1 MNSTLIGIVVFACAF
16 GGATLAMALRPYL
29 PEHHLSDQTKDTVKL
44 GIGLIATM
52 TALILGLVTASAK
65 SSFDDLNTRIR
76 HTGADIL
83 ALNRTLERYGPE
95 TDGIRASLK
104 AVLVERVD
112 SIWPPGGR
120 SSGNEV
126 DLQPKG
132 SERKVE
138 QIADRIR
145 ALSPQTADQRWLQT
159 RAMEIGERVLEA
171 RWLIFANHAPSVP
184 TVFLGTIVFWLTITF
199 ASFGLFAPRNGMA
212 VAVMFL
218 CALSVAGAVFL
229 ILELDG
235 SFRGVI
241 QVSPAPLRYA
251 LTHLG

>member
-1 MNSTLIGIVVFACAF
+1 VDSTLIGIVVFVCTF
-16 GGATLAMALRPYL
+16 GGAVAAMALRAYL
-29 PEHHLSDQTKDTVKL
+29 PDHHLSDETKDTVKL

-104 AVLVERVD
+104 AAVAERVD
-112 SIWPPGGR
+112 AIWSPDRPTPD
-120 SSGNEV
+120 

-132 SERKVE
+132 SERKAE
-138 QIADRIR
+138 QVADRIR
-145 ALSPQTADQRWLQT
+145 ALTPQTADQRWLQT
-159 RAMEIGERVLEA
+159 RALEIGERVLEA
-171 RWLIFANHAPSVP
+171 RWLIFANHGPSVP
-184 TVFLGTIVFWLTITF
+184 AVFLGTIVFWLTITF

-212 VAVMFL
+212 VAVMFV
-218 CALSVAGAVFL
+218 CALSVSGAVFL

>member
-1 MNSTLIGIVVFACAF
+1 VDPSLIGIIVFACAF
-16 GGATLAMALRPYL
+16 GGSMAAMELRAHL
-29 PEHHLSDQTKDTVKL
+29 PDHHLSDETKDTVKL

-65 SSFDDLNTRIR
+65 SSFDELNTTIR
-76 HTGADIL
+76 HTATDIL
-83 ALNRTLERYGPE
+83 TLNRALERYGPE
-95 TDGIRASLK
+95 TAPIRASLK
-104 AVLVERVD
+104 ATLAERVD
-112 SIWPPGGR
+112 AIWAQGKNTPD
-120 SSGNEV
+120 E
-126 DLQPKG
+126 LQP
-132 SERKVE
+132 RNTQRAAE

-145 ALSPQTADQRWLQT
+145 ALAPQTADQRWLQN
-159 RAMEIGERVLEA
+159 RALEIGERVLEA
-171 RWLIFANHAPSVP
+171 RWLIFANHGPSVP
-184 TVFLGTIVFWLTITF
+184 AVFLGTIAFWLTITF
-199 ASFGLFAPRNGMA
+199 ASFGLFAPRNAMA
-212 VAVMFL
+212 TAVLFL